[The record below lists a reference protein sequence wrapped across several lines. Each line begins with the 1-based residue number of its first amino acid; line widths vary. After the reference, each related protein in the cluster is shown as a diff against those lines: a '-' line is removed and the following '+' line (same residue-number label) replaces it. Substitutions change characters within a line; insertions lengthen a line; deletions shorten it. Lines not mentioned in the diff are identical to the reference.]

1 VLKARLLR
9 SRNAK
14 HAQPNAIQQTVL
26 AMATTVKGDKPNA
39 RSGETREFRAATDEP
54 RSPRRRQIAM
64 GVGIV
69 VGILALFW
77 GVQKYMYGRGH
88 ESTDDAAV
96 DGHIVPVVAKV
107 GGYVQK
113 VTVAENDHANE
124 GQLLVQLDTSEL
136 AVKLAQAEAD
146 LAGARAS
153 AGGPGVTGQAQAQVQ
168 IAAGQ
173 EGALQAQVTAARVE
187 LNRTQDDLRRME
199 ELAAKQIVS
208 QQTLSAARGRAA
220 SAAATLSATQRQ
232 AAGAIGTVSGAQA
245 GTRVATARLQAMQAA
260 RENAALQ
267 LSYTK
272 ITAPATGTVS
282 RKTIEV
288 GQLVQPAQQMM
299 SIVADTGAWVTANF
313 KETQVAKMK
322 VGQQAEVDIDAYPG
336 CKATGVVQSI
346 SGATGSKFSILPPE
360 NATGNFTKV
369 VQRVPVRI
377 AITRGC
383 GPTRPPRPGMS
394 VSAHVS
400 TG

>member
-1 VLKARLLR
+1 
-9 SRNAK
+9 
-14 HAQPNAIQQTVL
+14 L
-26 AMATTVKGDKPNA
+26 AMATTVKAEKQDP
-39 RSGETREFRAATDEP
+39 RSGETREFRAADEP
-54 RSPRRRQIAM
+54 GSPRRRQIAM
-64 GVGIV
+64 GVGILV
-69 VGILALFW
+69 AILALVW
-77 GVQKYMYGRGH
+77 GTQKWMYGRVH

-136 AVKLAQAEAD
+136 AVKLAQANAD
-146 LAGARAS
+146 LAGARAT

-173 EGALQAQVTAARVE
+173 EGALQAQVIAARVE
-187 LNRTQDDLRRME
+187 LNRAQDDLRRME
-199 ELAAKQIVS
+199 GLAAKQIVS
-208 QQTLSAARGRAA
+208 QQTLDGAKSRVAA
-220 SAAATLSATQRQ
+220 AAATLSAAQRQ

-245 GTRVATARLQAMQAA
+245 GTRVATARLQAMEAA

-267 LSYTK
+267 LSYAK

-288 GQLVQPAQQMM
+288 GQLVQPAQQLM

-322 VGQQAEVDIDAYPG
+322 VGQPAEVDIDAYRG
-336 CKATGVVQSI
+336 CKATGIVQSI

-369 VQRVPVRI
+369 VQRIPVRI
-377 AITRGC
+377 AITHGC
-383 GPTRPPRPGMS
+383 GPNRPPRPGMS